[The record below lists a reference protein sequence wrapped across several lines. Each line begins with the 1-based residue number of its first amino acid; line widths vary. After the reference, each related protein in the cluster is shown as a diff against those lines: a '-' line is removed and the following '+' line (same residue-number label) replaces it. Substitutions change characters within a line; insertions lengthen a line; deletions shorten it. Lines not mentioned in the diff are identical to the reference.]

1 MSTDSLSR
9 RFLAAV
15 SYLTIFPLSK
25 REEDTVDFLAYFPLV
40 GFLLGCFL
48 LLCAHLFEEAFY
60 PAINALFI
68 VSILTVV
75 TRGRHLDSLAAI
87 LDGLTRGKDVR
98 GKRTIMLEHQRGS
111 FGVMC
116 LVLAILAKYLLIS
129 HLVEA
134 GSFHSLLLFPTVGRW
149 AMICLAWFFP
159 VTPEDGFV
167 GYPTSR
173 DFLWATGITL
183 LCSILTHRLVGLGI
197 VVLAWI
203 LIYGIG
209 HYFVKRINKGIT
221 VQVMEASVELVEILA
236 LSLLVALLGGF

>member
-15 SYLTIFPLSK
+15 SFLTILPLSE
-25 REEDTVDFLAYFPLV
+25 REEDTVDSLSYFPLV

-48 LLCAHLFEEAFY
+48 WLCAHLFDEAFY
-60 PAINALFI
+60 AAINALFI
-68 VSILTVV
+68 VSILSVI
-75 TRGRHLDSLAAI
+75 TRGRHLDSLAAT
-87 LDGLTRGKDVR
+87 LDGLTRGKDVSDN
-98 GKRTIMLEHQRGS
+98 RTIMLEHQRGS

-129 HLVEA
+129 HLIEV
-134 GSFHSLLLFPTVGRW
+134 GSFHSLLFFPTVGRW
-149 AMICLAWFFP
+149 SMVCLAWFFP
-159 VTPEDGFV
+159 ASPEDGFA

-183 LCSILTHRLVGLGI
+183 LCSILTHGLVGLGI
-197 VVLAWI
+197 MVLAWI

-209 HYFVKRINKGIT
+209 HYFVKKIRKDIT
-221 VQVMEASVELVEILA
+221 VQIMEATVELVEILA

>member
-15 SYLTIFPLSK
+15 SFLTIFPLSK
-25 REEDTVDFLAYFPLV
+25 REKDTVDSLAYFPLV

-48 LLCAHLFEEAFY
+48 WLCAHLFEEAFY
-60 PAINALFI
+60 AGINALFI
-68 VSILTVV
+68 VSILAVA
-75 TRGRHLDSLAAI
+75 TRGRPLDSLAAT

-98 GKRTIMLEHQRGS
+98 DKRAIMREHQRGS

-116 LVLAILAKYLLIS
+116 LVLSILAKYLLIS
-129 HLVEA
+129 HLIDA
-134 GSFHSLLLFPTVGRW
+134 GSLHSLLFFPTVGRW
-149 AMICLAWFFP
+149 SMVCLAWFFP
-159 VTPEDGFV
+159 ASPEDGFA

-183 LCSILTHRLVGLGI
+183 LCSILTYGLEGLGI
-197 VVLAWI
+197 MVLAWI

-209 HYFVKRINKGIT
+209 HYFVKRIGEGIT
-221 VQVMEASVELVEILA
+221 VQVMEASVELVEFLSLA
-236 LSLLVALLGGF
+236 LLVALLGGF